1 MIYHQLALVG
11 ALLAPSIAMG
21 QPAPADMPVMQRVQ
35 LAPGLIVLS
44 LPDTGN
50 GNVALFYGPDGTLLG
65 DGGTK
70 DIDAAL
76 VAAIAAAGAPPP
88 RYIVNTHW
96 HGDHSGGN
104 KAFAE
109 RGALVLAHD
118 NVREKLANAGDWY
131 GTPYDAEPP
140 AAHPALTWTDGITLR
155 MNGEELRIFHPG
167 AGHTAGD
174 SILFWPN
181 ANVIQMGDTFN
192 TVGTPFID
200 IRSGGGAKGLRTVL
214 DHALSLS
221 NGATRVIPG
230 HGPIAA
236 QSDLIDRRAMLDTA
250 ITAVEAGI
258 TAQRSLAAITADRP
272 LAKWI
277 SADNEA
283 DMRRFLRDVYR
294 SISGDMTAS

>member
-1 MIYHQLALVG
+1 MMRDALVAFA
-11 ALLAPSIAMG
+11 ALLVPSIAMA
-21 QPAPADMPVMQRVQ
+21 QAAPVETPSMQRIQ
-35 LAPGLIVLS
+35 LAPGLVVLS

-70 DIDAAL
+70 EIDVAL
-76 VAAIAAAGAPPP
+76 VAAIAAAGASPP
-88 RYIVNTHW
+88 RYVVNTHW

-140 AAHPALTWTDGITLR
+140 AAYPALTWTDGITLR

-174 SILFWPN
+174 SILFWPR

-200 IRSGGGAKGLRTVL
+200 IQSGGSAKGLLAVL
-214 DHALSLS
+214 DRALSLS
-221 NGATRVIPG
+221 DAATRVIPG

-236 QSDLIDRRAMLDTA
+236 RSGLVDRRAMLNAA
-250 ITAVEAGI
+250 IAAVEAGI
-258 TAQRSLAAITADRP
+258 AGKRPLAAITADRP

-283 DMRRFLRDVYR
+283 DMRKFLRDVYR
-294 SISGDMTAS
+294 SVSGDMAAS